1 VKDERGI
8 LGREDEDEDEDEDEG
23 GDEVRS
29 GCCCFWRKKLAR
41 EVCLRKR
48 GSRR

>member
-1 VKDERGI
+1 MKDERGI
-8 LGREDEDEDEDEDEG
+8 LGREDEDEDEG

-29 GCCCFWRKKLAR
+29 GCCCFWMKKLAR